1 MVEHSIGR
9 WRALWSHRVM
19 WKCIDGV
26 QRHRPQY
33 DQHGIAKQSYIDAFI
48 DACIA
53 LLLMAYDKL
62 QNASASMLDLKPLAD
77 SLESYARSLETYARQ
92 IKSIGEILRSIEDQ
106 IEEQTHGA
114 HNDSTRSTHASRTS
128 TREPRLSPAAD
139 TKDHG
144 EIRRYNAEGQ
154 TRGQTRL
161 SHEFRQEAQTRQEAK
176 LPTLAWRPLPVISDK
191 LDTTPPVVEARAA
204 YAPTADD
211 PLNQQA
217 MLQRIVAER
226 PPPPPRA
233 ITWIAEQQKT
243 TRRSAWVHFL
253 TTVGTLTIL
262 FAALT
267 IVFARLT
274 ALM

>member
-1 MVEHSIGR
+1 
-9 WRALWSHRVM
+9 
-19 WKCIDGV
+19 
-26 QRHRPQY
+26 
-33 DQHGIAKQSYIDAFI
+33 
-48 DACIA
+48 
-53 LLLMAYDKL
+53 
-62 QNASASMLDLKPLAD
+62 MLDLKPLAD

-176 LPTLAWRPLPVISDK
+176 FSGVFRRTREAHLEHENAKTELKALIPEDAREAIGHGIRAKRSKSGAVSFDVLSMEGSHAPL
-191 LDTTPPVVEARAA
+191 
-204 YAPTADD
+204 
-211 PLNQQA
+211 
-217 MLQRIVAER
+217 
-226 PPPPPRA
+226 
-233 ITWIAEQQKT
+233 
-243 TRRSAWVHFL
+243 
-253 TTVGTLTIL
+253 
-262 FAALT
+262 
-267 IVFARLT
+267 
-274 ALM
+274 